1 MTRYEEGRAAPDRPP
16 DRSTPSGTDFD
27 EFFAEHNTG
36 LFGALWLVPRDR
48 HEAEELTQ
56 DAFVKVWERW
66 DQVRE
71 LDDPV
76 GYLYRTGMN
85 LFRNRRRGSL
95 WPSAGPSTSRRRRAT
110 RSGPSTIATRS
121 SGPWDG

>member
-85 LFRNRRRGSL
+85 LFRNRGRGSRSPSGPR
-95 WPSAGPSTSRRRRAT
+95 PSACSPRGDGRPFAK
-110 RSGPSTIATRS
+110 RSEGF
-121 SGPWDG
+121 DGSP